1 MAKSK
6 SGGTRSYIRGRVGS
20 DVYSVGRDAKG
31 AKQQVVRSLAETVAN
46 PQTVAQMR
54 GRMIMSTV
62 MQAVSGMR
70 AIIDHSFDNVPT
82 GQPSISEFISRNY
95 SLIKADVAAHP
106 ASGNQF
112 SMNEYQEKGIKPGA
126 YIVSAGDAIVPT
138 AWAINSSGNM
148 AFELPE
154 GSVTIAKLKEVS
166 GISSDDYITLV
177 AFNGQKKFDFVRL
190 RINPELADTTVITSS
205 NIGSVFLQEGTFEVA
220 VELQANFVALD
231 FSTNMAGG
239 WVQCGGFIISQKTD
253 AGYRHNTCAIADSG
267 TFIFSR
273 NEPADTALPTYP
285 VGAEMFL
292 NGGEL

>member
-62 MQAVSGMR
+62 MQAVSAMR
-70 AIIDHSFDNVPT
+70 SIIDHSFDNVPA

-95 SLIKADVAAHP
+95 ALIKADVAAHP
-106 ASGNQF
+106 ATGNQF
-112 SMNEYQEKGIKPGA
+112 SLNEYLEKGIKPGA
-126 YIVSAGDAIVPT
+126 YIVSFGDAVVPT
-138 AWAINSSGNM
+138 VWTINSSGNL

-154 GSVTIAKLKEVS
+154 NALTVANLKAKCEL
-166 GISSDDYITLV
+166 GPDDYITLI

-190 RINPELADTTVITSS
+190 RLNPELADTTVITSS
-205 NIGSVFLQEGTFEVA
+205 NIGSIFLQEGTFEVA

-239 WVQCGGFIISQKTD
+239 WVECGGFIISRKTT
-253 AGYRHNTCAIADSG
+253 AGYSHSTCTISDTG
-267 TFIFSR
+267 TFVFA
-273 NEPADTALPTYP
+273 NNVPADTALPTYP

>member
-62 MQAVSGMR
+62 MQAVSAMR
-70 AIIDHSFDNVPT
+70 PIIDHSFDNVPT

-95 SLIKADVAAHP
+95 ALIKNDVAAHP

-126 YIVSAGDAIVPT
+126 YIVSAGDAVVPT
-138 AWAINSSGNM
+138 AWTINSSGNL

-154 GSVTIAKLKEVS
+154 GSVTIAKLKEVC
-166 GISSDDYITLV
+166 GLGADDYITLV

-190 RINPELADTTVITSS
+190 RLNPDLADTTVIKAE
-205 NIGSVFLQEGTFEVA
+205 NVGSVFLQEGTFEVA
-220 VELQANFVALD
+220 VELQANYVALD
-231 FSTNMAGG
+231 FSTNMSGG
-239 WVQCGGFIISQKTD
+239 WVQCGGFILSQKTD
-253 AGYRHNTCAIADSG
+253 AGYRHSTCTISDSG
-267 TFIFSR
+267 TFVFH
-273 NEPADTALPTYP
+273 NNVPADTALPTYP
-285 VGAEMFL
+285 VGSEMFL